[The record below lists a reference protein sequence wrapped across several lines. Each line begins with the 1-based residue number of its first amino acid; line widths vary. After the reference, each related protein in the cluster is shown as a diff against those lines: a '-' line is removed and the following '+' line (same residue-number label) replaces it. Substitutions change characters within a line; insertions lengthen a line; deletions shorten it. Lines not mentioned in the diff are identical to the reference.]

1 MVNPPV
7 VRERLP
13 PWKPRAHHRT
23 KEPDIAAL
31 GVTLGAADVHETD
44 EGRDMLPALIC
55 FGVWV
60 LGRRPSRGLRRQ
72 EIAEVVANDAGLFG
86 DHDVGRDPA
95 AGFNARRA

>member
-1 MVNPPV
+1 MFS
-7 VRERLP
+7 
-13 PWKPRAHHRT
+13 
-23 KEPDIAAL
+23 
-31 GVTLGAADVHETD
+31 
-44 EGRDMLPALIC
+44 ALIC